1 MYRYSVF
8 SVFSAFRAFNYLI
21 YSNLIE
27 FLIEFTGVILV
38 YSGVF
43 RFCIA
48 SQSASPEGCSCVTR
62 FCFGG
67 WFEGGT
73 VWAVLSHG
81 HCKTQPDERLPG
93 LLPKNKK

>member
-48 SQSASPEGCSCVTR
+48 SQSASPRRGVQLR
-62 FCFGG
+62 D
-67 WFEGGT
+67 
-73 VWAVLSHG
+73 AVLLDWVG
-81 HCKTQPDERLPG
+81 LIGMVQIWQALPQTCRG
-93 LLPKNKK
+93 CLK

>member
-1 MYRYSVF
+1 MRF
-8 SVFSAFRAFNYLI
+8 
-21 YSNLIE
+21 IE
-27 FLIEFTGVILV
+27 WQN
-38 YSGVF
+38 SGEWQMWKITLHSGAK
-43 RFCIA
+43 CI
-48 SQSASPEGCSCVTR
+48 PLGCSCVTR

>member
-1 MYRYSVF
+1 M
-8 SVFSAFRAFNYLI
+8 LTG
-21 YSNLIE
+21 L
-27 FLIEFTGVILV
+27 FLQVGETCKPVIQC
-38 YSGVF
+38 
-43 RFCIA
+43 RIA

-62 FCFGG
+62 FCFGR
-67 WFEGGT
+67 WFNGVT